1 MKTQYQT
8 MQRGFALLEALV
20 SMLVLSFGMLAVA
33 GFQTTLSLNSDVA
46 KQRTEAT
53 RLAQQKMEQLRA
65 FDSLSAY
72 STNMVSSSSSSPVT
86 QETITTNTSF
96 IRSWGITSANTIDT
110 GRSVVVTVAWT
121 DRAGAAQQV
130 QLFSHV
136 SATSP
141 VLNGALLFPLIDGT
155 ILRQPKNRNIDI
167 PIPAIAIS
175 NTNKSY
181 IRWSGTSGGYLVF
194 NNDSGDVVQ
203 KCTVEPTASTVST
216 VSTVITASTTSSLT
230 TGVCTTF
237 DGYLLT
243 GYITAN
249 NTTNLTL
256 ATKIVVPFSN
266 AQHITGTPEC
276 SVGPASDQ
284 ADGSVIANTNYYV
297 CLIKPSNHDSN
308 PNTALVWTGRVD
320 VAGSAVGNLIGT
332 KTCRFTTNAA
342 TTNNNLH
349 PAIYSLVDRSLDN
362 QNFYITSIAGSCAT
376 GSVLHFTNTRS
387 IP

>member
-65 FDSLSAY
+65 FDSLTAY
-72 STNMVSSSSSSPVT
+72 GTNMVSSSSSSPVT

-121 DRAGAAQQV
+121 DRAGATQQV

-167 PIPAIAIS
+167 PIPAVAIS

-181 IRWSGTSGGYLVF
+181 VPWSGRSGGYLVF
-194 NNDSGDVVQ
+194 NNNSGDIVQ
-203 KCTVEPTASTVST
+203 KCTAIPTE
-216 VSTVITASTTSSLT
+216 SSLT
-230 TGVCTTF
+230 TNACTVF

-249 NTTNLTL
+249 NTINLTL
-256 ATKIVVPFSN
+256 ATKIVVPFSS
-266 AQHITGTPEC
+266 AQYITGTPEC
-276 SVGPASDQ
+276 SVGSASDQ
-284 ADGSVIANTNYYV
+284 TDGTVIADTKYYA
-297 CLIKPSNHDSN
+297 CLITPSDHDSN
-308 PNTALVWTGRVD
+308 NNTARVWTGRVD
-320 VAGSAVGNLIGT
+320 VAGSAVGDLIGT

-376 GSVLHFTNTRS
+376 GSVLHLTNTLFV
-387 IP
+387 P